1 MWLWGK
7 SGRRRTNRNNRIEPM
22 AVKKQ
27 QNQGKEFLGR
37 GWKFPVQFKSG
48 SANLSQYERDIKE
61 SLTILLSTTS
71 GERVMRPDYGTTVHD
86 LMFEPLDV
94 STATLVGKE
103 VKEAILIH
111 EPRVFVDKVDAVQES
126 LNGFIELTIDY
137 TIIATN
143 TRTNLVF
150 PFYLNEGT
158 DIEQ

>member
-1 MWLWGK
+1 
-7 SGRRRTNRNNRIEPM
+7 M
-22 AVKKQ
+22 AKQ
-27 QNQGKEFLGR
+27 QEQGKAFLGR
-37 GWKFPVQFKSG
+37 GWKFPVQFKNG

-61 SLTILLSTTS
+61 SLTILLSTTR

-94 STATLVGKE
+94 STATLVGEEIK
-103 VKEAILIH
+103 KAILLH
-111 EPRVFVDKVDAVQES
+111 EPRVFVENVEAVQES
-126 LNGFIELTIDY
+126 LTGFIEVTIEY

-143 TRTNLVF
+143 TRANLVF